1 MTLSLT
7 KETGN
12 VGEFTY
18 AGREGYAINNCQL
31 PRTTKKCEGKP
42 GNISSE
48 TLIFFSK

>member
-18 AGREGYAINNCQL
+18 AGREGYAINNCQGL
-31 PRTTKKCEGKP
+31 RKNVRENP
-42 GNISSE
+42 E
-48 TLIFFSK
+48 T